1 MLHMRAYNF
10 GGSGLNLT
18 KLYLGCAS

>member
-18 KLYLGCAS
+18 KL